1 MRSAVC
7 NANAA
12 KRERSPSVRVSG
24 EQPRGK
30 FDIGVMS
37 RSALALRA
45 KHHAMTVALAL
56 LAWPCAVLAQEVE
69 QPDRK
74 TGASPGTSEPE
85 TSDVIVIGQRGEV
98 VTDIEPLA
106 TFDARAIEATGATSI
121 GDLLRTIRGLTQ
133 AADGEPPIFLLNA
146 QRVSGYEEIGSLP
159 PEAIE
164 KVEVLPEP
172 VALRYGY
179 PPTRRVVNFI
189 TKRRF
194 RQLSLKYVVGTA
206 TRGGANTLNPH
217 FDLTRLHD
225 DKRLTVSLDARH
237 TDALSQSSRRV
248 FPDPDVPF
256 DAVGNVTGLTAGG
269 EIDPALSALVGHAT
283 TIAPVPA
290 GTARTLSGFAAGA
303 NMPRLYD
310 LSPFHTLA
318 PANDTLHGELV
329 TANRI
334 GRGIAGSL
342 TLTADHA
349 HERSIYGPS
358 SATLLVPA
366 GNPFSPFGND
376 VLLQRYLT
384 EGPLLGARLDTTTL
398 HAGGLL
404 RGAWRGWQWDLTGT
418 LDGQRRVGLSDAY
431 TNTAP
436 ANAAIA
442 AGANPFQP
450 LPAALV
456 GDVRANHTVQ
466 TTHGAAAKFVTN
478 NRPVRLPAGPVTLT
492 ATLEVERTGS
502 SGRTTGAT
510 TYNIAFARSRI
521 EGGAT
526 LDVPIASRKADV
538 LSWLGELSINA
549 STARRHVGGFG
560 DLSNATAGITWAPV
574 TPIQFLLQYKAS
586 AAAPTLDQL
595 ATPQAVALQANVF
608 DFATGRSDIVTLLTG
623 GNPDLAAE
631 HRRVRSLGVTL
642 KPFAKA
648 ELRLG
653 ATYEATTVR
662 NGVQTIYALTPATL
676 AGLPDLFVRDTS
688 GALTSVAFRPVNVA
702 LEEQRTL
709 NITLDANGQIGR
721 AKPPVQPNGKP
732 PDRPTFYGGL
742 GPTIR
747 FADRLTLRP
756 GTTPLNLLIGDTLTG
771 ATTPRIAGYGYGGL
785 NYLGNGGTFDFYCLS
800 AGRVR
805 GAVPAADLSF
815 GALCRLN
822 VSGSLSMHHFFP
834 HQTWTRHLGL
844 KLSVENLFDGHQRV
858 RAADG
863 TTPYRFQPDLL
874 DPIGRTVSL
883 TLRKVL

>member
-1 MRSAVC
+1 M
-7 NANAA
+7 
-12 KRERSPSVRVSG
+12 
-24 EQPRGK
+24 
-30 FDIGVMS
+30 
-37 RSALALRA
+37 AL
-45 KHHAMTVALAL
+45 TLAL
-56 LAWPCAVLAQEVE
+56 LAPPNPAISQEAAHTHTDAGARE
-69 QPDRK
+69 DAPDQL
-74 TGASPGTSEPE
+74 
-85 TSDVIVIGQRGEV
+85 TSDIVVIGQRGEV

-106 TFDARAIEATGATSI
+106 TFNARAIEATGATSI
-121 GDLLRTIRGLTQ
+121 DELLRTIRGITE

-146 QRVSGYEEIGSLP
+146 QRVSGYEEIGNLP

-206 TRGGANTLNPH
+206 TRGGADTVNPH
-217 FDLTRLHD
+217 LDLTRLRD
-225 DKRLTVSLDARH
+225 DKRFTLSLDAHH
-237 TDALSQSSRRV
+237 TDALSQSSRHV
-248 FPDPDVPF
+248 LPDPDVPF
-256 DAVGNVTGLTAGG
+256 DAIGNVTGVRAGG
-269 EIDPALSALVGHAT
+269 EIDPTLSALAGQVT

-290 GTARTLSGFAAGA
+290 GAAPTLSGFAAGA

-310 LSPFHTLA
+310 LSPFHDLA

-329 TANRI
+329 MANRI
-334 GRGIAGSL
+334 GHGIAGSL

-349 HERSIYGPS
+349 HERSVYGPS

-366 GNPFSPFGND
+366 DNPFSPFSND
-376 VLLQRYLT
+376 VLLQRYFT

-431 TNTAP
+431 TDTAL

-450 LPAALV
+450 LPSALV
-456 GDVRANHTVQ
+456 GNVRANHTVQ

-478 NRPVRLPAGPVTLT
+478 NRPVRLPAGPVTVT

-510 TYNIAFARSRI
+510 TYDVAFARTRI
-521 EGGAT
+521 EGAAT
-526 LDVPIASRKADV
+526 LDVPVASRKAGV
-538 LSWLGELSINA
+538 LSWLGKMSINA
-549 STARRHVGGFG
+549 STARRHVEGFG
-560 DLSNATAGITWAPV
+560 DLSDATAGITWAPFK
-574 TPIQFLLQYKAS
+574 PIQFLLQYKTS
-586 AAAPTLDQL
+586 AAAPTLDQV

-608 DFATGRSDIVTLLTG
+608 NFATGRSDIVTLLTG
-623 GNPDLAAE
+623 GNPDLVAE

-642 KPFAKA
+642 KPFAKS

-676 AGLPDLFVRDTS
+676 AGLPDLFVRDAS

-702 LEEQRTL
+702 REEQQTL
-709 NITLDANGQIGR
+709 NITLNANGQIGH
-721 AKPPVQPNGKP
+721 AKPPAQSNGKP
-732 PDRPTFYGGL
+732 AERPSFYGGL
-742 GPTIR
+742 GPSIR

-756 GTTPLNLLIGDTLTG
+756 GTTPLNLLAGDTLTG

-785 NYLGNGGTFDFYCLS
+785 NYLGNGGTFDFDCLGG
-800 AGRVR
+800 GRVR

-822 VSGSLSMHHFFP
+822 VSGSLSLHHVFS
-834 HQTWTRHLGL
+834 HQTWTRHFIV
-844 KLSVENLFDGHQRV
+844 KLSVDNLFDAHPSV
-858 RAADG
+858 RAADN
-863 TTPYRFQPDLL
+863 TTPYRYQADLL
-874 DPIGRTVSL
+874 DPVGRRVSL
-883 TLRKVL
+883 TLRKAL